1 MAALHL
7 LGTGAAFTDAWRTTT
22 MLAFAAPEN
31 IIAVDCGGDLYQR
44 IQASQLNPAHVKA
57 LFITHE
63 HPDHCGGFPLFMEK
77 RWLAQLRE
85 PFHVYGP
92 EAGLNQ
98 AKRIFDAFGMAGWK
112 GMPEIVWHP
121 VPMEEGAFVLEDDDW
136 RIHAMPV
143 SHPAPTLGLRVAYK
157 PNGFNVTYSCDTSPD
172 ERVIR
177 MAHHSDILVHEANL
191 FEGSAPNVHSSIPE
205 AASIAAQ
212 AEAER
217 LILVHVPPGMTDA
230 HLATARRHIFPN
242 MDVGTELG
250 VYPMAK
256 G

>member
-1 MAALHL
+1 
-7 LGTGAAFTDAWRTTT
+7 
-22 MLAFAAPEN
+22 
-31 IIAVDCGGDLYQR
+31 
-44 IQASQLNPAHVKA
+44 
-57 LFITHE
+57 
-63 HPDHCGGFPLFMEK
+63 
-77 RWLAQLRE
+77 
-85 PFHVYGP
+85 
-92 EAGLNQ
+92 
-98 AKRIFDAFGMAGWK
+98 
-112 GMPEIVWHP
+112 
-121 VPMEEGAFVLEDDDW
+121 MEEGAFVLEDDDW

-256 G
+256 GWRAAHLQHTTTPWFADETSPPPPVEVVILFRKRLKNPMKGIGFMHT